1 MSTILQNGTTAGGD
15 LDSSK
20 VVALSVANVPYSI
33 YLPNLD
39 SDYIQGNIAAT
50 RAPYELEMLD
60 DIRSRLSAGD
70 RVLDVG
76 ANIGNHTL
84 YMASVIGCH
93 VVAFEPNVEL
103 AEALAH
109 SVHLNALGERVA
121 IKTIGLGRETG
132 HGSFKEQLSSNLGA
146 QSIEVGEGHITI
158 RALDE
163 LDLQRPVKLIKID
176 VEGMELAVLQ
186 GGRGLIA
193 QDRPLIY
200 VECMSVNEF
209 QVIEKWMV
217 TQKYTYWDT
226 FNATPTHLFIPQEHA
241 SLDQRLERLQRK
253 EVIESYLVRQ
263 QLEPLRSNL
272 ASANQKYRDACHR
285 IDVLKTQI
293 SQSESVNKG
302 LDQRLV
308 ESQRLLTAAR
318 LEVEREQQR
327 FAEQE
332 HAYRLKLEAII
343 NGIHSAAESQWEA
356 QITEAKR
363 ALESERAR
371 CTLLEQGLAERE
383 QACAQQKVELQ
394 QMDERGTV
402 LRQAYDVLCEE
413 LEAIKLQCEEHVSSR
428 QAADLVMAAT
438 REQNQ
443 ETQRQ
448 LEATQ
453 NALDSERKVFIE
465 HVTQLNQLL
474 AKKAESLQEKE
485 QRILA
490 LRGDIARVNEKYD
503 VLTQEHRSAEV
514 HLDTVMQQLEHEQ
527 SAKKALETLL
537 QATEAQSQEQ
547 QSFLSQALA
556 AVAEA
561 TASQSA
567 NESLVATLKESLQEK
582 EVLHR
587 EQAQQHQ
594 AELHGLTEQHG
605 LELKRQAQHHQAEL
619 HGLTEQHALKLKSQ
633 AQEHHA
639 ELSKLREQLGGE
651 VVGLQSALQQQQSR
665 VDHLVTEL
673 HREIERR
680 QLLEQR
686 LIKTRASLTYQLGYR
701 IKSGTSSFSGL
712 VRLPGSLVGLYRQA
726 SQQRKST
733 QATNVK
739 ALAAV
744 LDLSAPIQQHEASV
758 LLEGGME
765 GYEQVVSPL
774 FSKQLKIACVMDE
787 FTFGSYGPEANL
799 LQLTPGNWHAELE
812 SFAPEMLFIESAWRG
827 KDELWGSKVGHNAS
841 ELQHIVRWCKQRQ
854 VPTVFWNKEDPVHFE
869 TFLTTAKQFDHVFTT
884 DFDCIHRYKAA
895 LGHNQV
901 YFLPFACQPVV
912 HNPIERY
919 ERKDAFCFAGAY
931 YVRYPERTR
940 DLGNFMS
947 QLTHFRPVEIYDRN
961 FGKDDPNYQFPAE
974 YQPFIVGTLKSSEI
988 DRAYKGYSYA
998 INMNSVKQ
1006 SQTMFARRVYELLG
1020 CNTLTV
1026 SNYSRGMRLM
1036 FGDLVIT
1043 TDSGEQ
1049 MLQRLEHLA
1058 NDAEDSDK
1066 LRLAALRKVMLEHT
1080 YGQRLDYV
1088 LSKVTG
1094 NPQAHVL
1101 PSVAVLASAQNR
1113 AQLEQLLAC
1122 FSAQTLPNRT
1132 LHVLLA
1138 DDVEMHAAPERVN
1151 VIRAGDATGLK
1162 LAQIIG
1168 DAAWVAGMVV
1178 EDYYGPNYLLDLA
1191 LASRY
1196 SQAMAFG
1203 KVEHFQGDCSAIQL
1217 QNQGRGYH
1225 KSTSLA
1231 LRSALVRAH
1240 VVHTAELVTWLR
1252 ELPTHN
1258 IDEGRMLAVDRFNY
1272 CRDVAG
1278 LLRSTVTARVD
1289 DLRLD
1294 TGLSIHDLQQ
1304 AAEAIEPAQEIAQ
1317 APTLEIDQL
1326 VEIFGPCRSKHVSFT
1341 REEHGW
1347 LVSSNLADGKHEY
1360 VYAANDVQ
1368 VSQLGDVR
1376 KLHIEVTPGLN
1387 IQLVMLFIDASD
1399 QRISHVILPGNRN
1412 HTIDIPPETT
1422 SVRLGWRV
1430 YGSGVSEI
1438 KAVIR
1443 GHRDV
1448 LPARILSQAQHLV
1461 LTNNYP
1467 AYDDLYRNGFV
1478 HTRVQGYAAAGV
1490 RTDVFRFK
1498 EKELGGFEE
1507 FQGQEVF
1514 TGGASLLEKMLASG
1528 QYKTVLVHFLSPG
1541 MWQVLWKFIDS
1552 VKVVI
1557 WLHGAEIHPWHR
1569 RKFNYLSDT
1578 QRELAKVESEKR
1590 MAFWQHVLVPM
1601 HANVHLVIVSQAFA
1615 REIMEDTG
1623 VALTSAQYSIIHNP
1637 VDVQRFNFVEKPA
1650 EQRKKVL
1657 SVRPFASRQYANDLS
1672 VKAIVELSR
1681 YPGFEEI
1688 EFRIIGDGI
1697 LFDELVE
1704 PLRQFANVV
1713 IEKRFLTHQQIAE
1726 LHKQYGIFLC
1736 PTRWDSQGVS
1746 RDEAMSSGLVPV
1758 TTAVAAVPE
1767 FADEQCAALV
1777 PAEDPVALAKALRQL
1792 IDDEQLFLMKSRKAA
1807 ERVRAQSAI
1816 SHVIAQEM
1824 RLFERGS
1831 VRE

>member
-1 MSTILQNGTTAGGD
+1 MSTILQNETTAGGD
-15 LDSSK
+15 LDASK

-33 YLPNLD
+33 YLPDLD
-39 SDYIQGNIAAT
+39 SDYIQGKIAT
-50 RAPYELEMLD
+50 TQAPYELEMLD

-84 YMASVIGCH
+84 YMASVTGCH

-103 AEALAH
+103 ADALAH
-109 SVHLNALGERVA
+109 SVQLNALGAQVA
-121 IKTIGLGRETG
+121 IKTIGLGRETA

-146 QSIEVGEGHITI
+146 QSIEVGQGHITI

-163 LDLQRPVKLIKID
+163 LDLQRPVKLMKID
-176 VEGMELAVLQ
+176 VEGMELAVLE
-186 GGRGLIA
+186 GGVGLIA

-200 VECMSVNEF
+200 VECMTVDEF
-209 QVIEKWMV
+209 KVIEKWMV

-226 FNATPTHLFIPQEHA
+226 FNSTPTHLFIPQEQA
-241 SLDQRLERLQRK
+241 SLDQRLERFQRK
-253 EVIESYLVRQ
+253 EVIESYQVRQ
-263 QLEPLRSNL
+263 QLEPLRASL
-272 ASANQKYRDACHR
+272 ASANQKYRDACQR
-285 IDVLKTQI
+285 IDVLKVQI
-293 SQSESVNKG
+293 SQSDSASKA

-308 ESQRLLTAAR
+308 ESQRLLAAAR
-318 LEVEREQQR
+318 AEVEREQQR
-327 FAEQE
+327 FAEHQN
-332 HAYRLKLEAII
+332 AYCLKLESLIS
-343 NGIHSAAESQWEA
+343 GIHAVAEPEWQA
-356 QITEAKR
+356 QITEVKR

-383 QACAQQKVELQ
+383 QVCARQKAELQ
-394 QMDERGTV
+394 QMDERAAL
-402 LRQAYDVLCEE
+402 LRQAYDALSEE

-428 QAADLVMAAT
+428 QAADLVMAAM

-448 LEATQ
+448 LESTQ
-453 NALDSERKVFIE
+453 GALDSERKVFIE

-474 AKKAESLQEKE
+474 AKKADSLQEKE

-490 LRGDIARVNEKYD
+490 LRGDIARANEKHD
-503 VLTQEHRSAEV
+503 VLTQEHRSAAV

-527 SAKKALETLL
+527 AAKKALETLL

-547 QSFLSQALA
+547 QAFLSQALA
-556 AVAEA
+556 AGAEA
-561 TASQSA
+561 TALQSA
-567 NESLVATLKESLQEK
+567 NESLEAALKKALQDHQD
-582 EVLHR
+582 LHH
-587 EQAQQHQ
+587 EQAQQHRN
-594 AELHGLTEQHG
+594 ELDDLCEQHRSQVEQQVLQHRGELDRLGERLG
-605 LELKRQAQHHQAEL
+605 LELSTQVQKHQAEL
-619 HGLTEQHALKLKSQ
+619 GNLRDQRAGEV
-633 AQEHHA
+633 A
-639 ELSKLREQLGGE
+639 ELR
-651 VVGLQSALQQQQSR
+651 SAVEQQQSR
-665 VDHLVTEL
+665 VEQLATEL
-673 HREIERR
+673 RREAERR
-680 QLLEQR
+680 HLAEQR

-701 IKSGTSSFSGL
+701 IKSGTTSFNGL
-712 VRLPGSLVGLYRQA
+712 VRLPGSLIGLYRQA
-726 SQQRKST
+726 SQQRKSPK
-733 QATNVK
+733 AEVK
-739 ALAAV
+739 ALAAP
-744 LDLSAPIQQHEASV
+744 LDLTVPAEAHEAPV
-758 LLEGGME
+758 LLDSDRDGEE
-765 GYEQVVSPL
+765 SVARPL
-774 FSKQLKIACVMDE
+774 SCKQLKIACVMDE
-787 FTFGSYGPEANL
+787 FTFGSYSPEANL

-812 SFAPEMLFIESAWRG
+812 SFVPEMLFIESAWRG

-841 ELQHIVRWCKQRQ
+841 ELQQIVRWCKQRQ

-895 LGHNQV
+895 LGHARV

-947 QLTHFRPVEIYDRN
+947 QLTRFRPVEIYDRN
-961 FGKDDPNYQFPAE
+961 FGKNDPSYQFPAE

-988 DRAYKGYSYA
+988 DRAYKGYNYA

-1049 MLQRLEHLA
+1049 MLARLEQLA
-1058 NDAEDSDK
+1058 IDAEGSDK

-1094 NPQAHVL
+1094 NAQVHDL
-1101 PSVAVLASAQNR
+1101 PSIAVLASARSR
-1113 AQLEQLLAC
+1113 AQLEQLLTC
-1122 FSAQTLPNRT
+1122 FSAQTLAGRT
-1132 LHVLLA
+1132 LHVLIP
-1138 DDVEMHAAPERVN
+1138 DDVEVAEAPERVSL
-1151 VIRAGDATGLK
+1151 IRARDAAGLTV
-1162 LAQIIG
+1162 AQVIG
-1168 DAAWVAGMVV
+1168 DAGWVAGMVV
-1178 EDYYGPNYLLDLA
+1178 EDYYGPNYLLDLS
-1191 LASRY
+1191 LATRY
-1196 SQAMAFG
+1196 SQALAFG
-1203 KVEHFQGDCSAIQL
+1203 KVEHFQGEASAIQL
-1217 QNQGRGYH
+1217 RNQGRAYH

-1231 LRSALVRAH
+1231 LRSSLVSAP
-1240 VVHTAELVTWLR
+1240 VVHAADFMSWVR
-1252 ELPTHN
+1252 ELSTQSL
-1258 IDEGRMLAVDRFNY
+1258 DEGRMLAVDRFNY

-1278 LLRSTVTARVD
+1278 VLPTSVTARVD

-1294 TGLSIHDLQQ
+1294 TGLSIQALQQ
-1304 AAEAIEPAQEIAQ
+1304 AAEAIEPAQEATQ
-1317 APTLEIDQL
+1317 ALKLEIDQL
-1326 VEIFGPCRSKHVSFT
+1326 VETFGPCQSKHVSFT

-1347 LVSSNLADGKHEY
+1347 LVSSSLSDGKHEY
-1360 VYAANDVQ
+1360 VYAANDLPVA
-1368 VSQLGDVR
+1368 QLGDVQ
-1376 KLHIEVTPGLN
+1376 KLHVEVTPGLN
-1387 IQLVMLFIDASD
+1387 IQLVMLFMDAND
-1399 QRISHVILPGNRN
+1399 QRISHVMLPANRN
-1412 HTIDIPPETT
+1412 HTIDVPPETAF
-1422 SVRLGWRV
+1422 VRLGWRI
-1430 YGSGVSEI
+1430 YAAGVAEI
-1438 KAVIR
+1438 KSVIR

-1448 LPARILSQAQHLV
+1448 LPARIISPAEHLV

-1467 AYDDLYRNGFV
+1467 AYHDLYRNGFV
-1478 HTRVQGYAAAGV
+1478 HTRVQGYAAVGV
-1490 RTDVFRFK
+1490 RTDVLRFR
-1498 EKELGGFEE
+1498 EKELGGYEE
-1507 FQGQEVF
+1507 FQGQDVF
-1514 TGGASLLEKMLASG
+1514 TGGAQLLEKMLASG
-1528 QYKTVLVHFLSPG
+1528 QYKTVLVHFLSPS
-1541 MWQVLWKFIDS
+1541 MWQVLSKFVDS
-1552 VKVVI
+1552 VKVLI

-1569 RKFNYLSDT
+1569 REFNYLSDT
-1578 QRELAKVESEKR
+1578 QRELAKVDSEKR
-1590 MAFWQHVLVPM
+1590 MAFWQQVLVPM

-1615 REIMEDTG
+1615 KEIMEDTG
-1623 VALTSAQYSIIHNP
+1623 VALSAAQYSVIHNP
-1637 VDVQRFNFVEKPA
+1637 IDVQRFNFVEKPA

-1657 SVRPFASRQYANDLS
+1657 SIRPFASRQYANDLS
-1672 VKAIVELSR
+1672 VQAIVELSR
-1681 YPGFEEI
+1681 CSAFEEV

-1777 PAEDPVALAKALRQL
+1777 PAEDPVALAQALELL
-1792 IDDEQLFLMKSRKAA
+1792 INDEQLFLSKSRNAA

-1816 SHVIAQEM
+1816 SHVIAQEL
-1824 RLFERGS
+1824 RLFEQGS
-1831 VRE
+1831 IRQ

>member
-1 MSTILQNGTTAGGD
+1 MSTILQNGTTAGSD
-15 LDSSK
+15 LDPSK

-33 YLPNLD
+33 YLPDSD

-60 DIRSRLSAGD
+60 DIHSRLSAGD
-70 RVLDVG
+70 LVLDVG

-84 YMASVIGCH
+84 YMASVTGCR

-103 AEALAH
+103 AEAMAH
-109 SVHLNALGERVA
+109 SVHLNALDERVM

-132 HGSFKEQLSSNLGA
+132 HGSFKERVSKNLGA
-146 QSIEVGEGHITI
+146 QSIEVGEGSITI
-158 RALDE
+158 RALDD
-163 LDLQRPVKLIKID
+163 LDLQRPVKLMKID

-186 GGRGLIA
+186 GGVGLIA

-200 VECMSVNEF
+200 VECMSVDEF
-209 QVIEKWMV
+209 KVIEKWMV

-226 FNATPTHLFIPQEHA
+226 FNATPTHLFLPQEHA

-253 EVIESYLVRQ
+253 EVIESYQVRQ

-285 IDVLKTQI
+285 IDVLKAQI
-293 SQSESVNKG
+293 RQSESTSKA
-302 LDQRLV
+302 LEQRLE
-308 ESQRLLTAAR
+308 ESQRLLTAA
-318 LEVEREQQR
+318 LSEVEREQLR
-327 FAEQE
+327 FSEQE
-332 HAYRLKLEAII
+332 HTYRLKLETVI
-343 NGIHSAAESQWEA
+343 NDIHSAAAPNWEV

-371 CTLLEQGLAERE
+371 CTLLEQRLAERE
-383 QACAQQKVELQ
+383 QVCAQQKVELQ
-394 QMDERGTV
+394 QMDERV
-402 LRQAYDVLCEE
+402 AMLRQAYDVLSEE

-438 REQNQ
+438 REQSQ
-443 ETQRQ
+443 EAQRQ

-453 NALDSERKVFIE
+453 NALDSERQVFIE

-490 LRGDIARVNEKYD
+490 LRGDIARVNEKHD
-503 VLTQEHRSAEV
+503 VLTQEHRSATV

-527 SAKKALETLL
+527 SAKKALEALL

-547 QSFLSQALA
+547 QTFLSQALA
-556 AVAEA
+556 ASAEA
-561 TASQSA
+561 AALQSA
-567 NESLVATLKESLQEK
+567 SESMVAALKK
-582 EVLHR
+582 ELRDKEMLHR
-587 EQAQQHQ
+587 EQTQQHQAERLGLTELHGVELERQAQQHQ
-594 AELHGLTEQHG
+594 AELHSLTKQHNF
-605 LELKRQAQHHQAEL
+605 EFE
-619 HGLTEQHALKLKSQ
+619 SQ
-633 AQEHHA
+633 AKEYHA
-639 ELSKLREQLGGE
+639 ELNKLREQHGGE
-651 VVGLQSALQQQQSR
+651 VTDLRSALQQQQSR
-665 VDHLVTEL
+665 VNHLATEL
-673 HREIERR
+673 RKETERR
-680 QLLEQR
+680 QLFEQR

-712 VRLPGSLVGLYRQA
+712 IRLPGSLVGLYRQA
-726 SQQRKST
+726 SQQRKSF
-733 QATNVK
+733 QATDIK
-739 ALAAV
+739 ALAES
-744 LDLSAPIQQHEASV
+744 LELPLPQQQPQASV
-758 LLEGGME
+758 LLEGAME
-765 GYEQVVSPL
+765 EYEQIVSAPS
-774 FSKQLKIACVMDE
+774 SKQLKIACVMDE
-787 FTFGSYGPEANL
+787 FTFGSYAPEANL

-812 SFAPEMLFIESAWRG
+812 SFTPEILFIESAWRG

-841 ELQHIVRWCKQRQ
+841 ELQHIVRWCTQRK

-895 LGHNQV
+895 LGHNRV
-901 YFLPFACQPVV
+901 YFLPFACQPVM

-947 QLTHFRPVEIYDRN
+947 HLRRFRPVEIYDRN

-974 YQPFIVGTLKSSEI
+974 YQPYIVGTLKSSEI

-1020 CNTLTV
+1020 SNTITV

-1036 FGDLVIT
+1036 FGDLVIA

-1049 MLQRLEHLA
+1049 MLKRLEHLA
-1058 NDAEDSDK
+1058 RDAESDK

-1094 NPQAHVL
+1094 NAQLHVL
-1101 PSVAVLASAQNR
+1101 PSVAVLASAQTR
-1113 AQLEQLLAC
+1113 AQFEQLLVC

-1132 LHVLLA
+1132 LHVLVA
-1138 DDVEMHAAPERVN
+1138 DDVKVDPALERVN
-1151 VIRAGDATGLK
+1151 VIRAGDAAGLT
-1162 LAQIIG
+1162 LAQIVG

-1178 EDYYGPNYLLDLA
+1178 DDYYGPNYLLDLA

-1203 KVEHFQGDCSAIQL
+1203 KVEHFKGDCNGIQL
-1217 QNQGRGYH
+1217 QNQGRAYH
-1225 KSTSLA
+1225 KSTTLA
-1231 LRSALVRAH
+1231 LRSALVRAE
-1240 VVHTAELVTWLR
+1240 VMHTADLVAWLR
-1252 ELPTHN
+1252 ELPTYSIN
-1258 IDEGRMLAVDRFNY
+1258 EGRMLAVDRFNY
-1272 CRDVAG
+1272 CRNAAD
-1278 LLRSTVTARVD
+1278 LLPSTVAAHVD

-1294 TGLSIHDLQQ
+1294 TGLSIHELQQ
-1304 AAEAIEPAQEIAQ
+1304 AAENLEPAQEEAQ
-1317 APTLEIDQL
+1317 TSKLEIDQL
-1326 VEIFGPCRSKHVSFT
+1326 IEIFGPCRSKQVSFA

-1347 LVSSNLADGKHEY
+1347 LVSSKLADGKHEY
-1360 VYAANDVQ
+1360 IYAANDIPVA
-1368 VSQLGDVR
+1368 QLGDVQ

-1387 IQLVMLFIDASD
+1387 IQLVMLFIDTSD
-1399 QRISHVILPGNRN
+1399 QRISHVMLPANRN
-1412 HTIDIPPETT
+1412 HTVDIPPETV

-1430 YGSGVSEI
+1430 YASGFAEI

-1443 GHRDV
+1443 GHLDV
-1448 LPARILSQAQHLV
+1448 LPARIISQAQHLV

-1478 HTRVQGYAAAGV
+1478 HTRVQGYSGAGV

-1498 EKELGGFEE
+1498 EKELGAYEE
-1507 FQGQEVF
+1507 FQGQDVF

-1557 WLHGAEIHPWHR
+1557 WVHGAEIHPWHR
-1569 RKFNYLSDT
+1569 REFNYLNNS
-1578 QRELAKVESEKR
+1578 QRELAKVDSEKR
-1590 MAFWQHVLVPM
+1590 MAFWQQVLVPM

-1615 REIMEDTG
+1615 KEIMEDTG
-1623 VALTSAQYSIIHNP
+1623 VELTSAQYSIIHNP
-1637 VDVQRFNFVEKPA
+1637 VDVQLFNFVEKPA
-1650 EQRKKVL
+1650 EQRKKIL
-1657 SVRPFASRQYANDLS
+1657 SIRPFASRQYANDLS
-1672 VKAIVELSR
+1672 VKAIVELSQS
-1681 YPGFEEI
+1681 PGFEEV

-1746 RDEAMSSGLVPV
+1746 RDEAMSSGLVAV

-1767 FADEQCAALV
+1767 FADEHCAALV
-1777 PAEDPVALAKALRQL
+1777 PAEDSVALAKALEQL
-1792 IDDEQLFLMKSRKAA
+1792 INDEQLFLKKSHNAA

-1816 SHVIAQEM
+1816 SQVIAQEM